1 MSPADFAWGTRKAV
15 PVRRRAVHY
24 RRAGREGRPVIIL
37 LHGSPESASALH
49 AIAGRLAD
57 GFDVIGLDTPGNG
70 LSAPLLHPA
79 PERAD
84 YAHHL
89 FAFMDVL
96 GISRAALYGFHTGAG
111 TAMVAAKRAPERIS
125 ALALDGYAVWTPEE
139 RAALLKDYCVV
150 YPPVWDG
157 SHLARIWARLE
168 EQTIFFP
175 WNCPRPDARMHL
187 PPAPIAIRLRRLR
200 DWLTA
205 WDSYPAPYLAA
216 FRAVGEDGPDRVA
229 VPTLIGA
236 MERDPLSLHLARLT
250 QVSPHVALAN
260 WGEDRDRA
268 LDEMTA
274 HLAAHPGEP
283 ATRPDPG
290 DPALLESLAAP
301 EPREGWHPDD
311 HGGFLLQLWH
321 ELRREVIASA
331 GTQSELDA
339 GLDPMRLQARITA
352 IIQGWVRL

>member
-1 MSPADFAWGTRKAV
+1 MSPAAWGTRKAV
-15 PVRRRAVHY
+15 LVRRQTVHY

-49 AIAGRLAD
+49 AIAARLAD
-57 GFDVIGLDTPGNG
+57 RFDVIGLDTPGNG
-70 LSAPLLHPA
+70 LSAPLPHPA

-84 YAHHL
+84 YAGHL
-89 FAFMDVL
+89 RAFMDVL
-96 GISRAALYGFHTGAG
+96 GIPRAALYGFHTGAG
-111 TAMVAAKRAPERIS
+111 TAMVAATRAPERIS
-125 ALALDGYAVWTPEE
+125 ALALDGYAVWTPQE

-168 EQTIFFP
+168 EQSLFFP
-175 WNCPRPDARMHL
+175 WNSPRL
-187 PPAPIAIRLRRLR
+187 ESYLKPAFWNSDVRLRRLR

-205 WDSYPAPYLAA
+205 WDSYPSPYLAA
-216 FRAVGEDGPDRVA
+216 FRAFGEDGPDRVA

-250 QVSPHVALAN
+250 QVSPQVRLVN
-260 WGEDRDRA
+260 WGEDRENA
-268 LDEMTA
+268 LDEITA
-274 HLAAHPGEP
+274 HLTAHPGEP

-290 DPALLESLAAP
+290 DAALLESLAAP

-331 GTQSELDA
+331 RTQDALDA
-339 GLDPMRLQARITA
+339 GLDPTRLHARVTA
-352 IIQGWVRL
+352 IIQGRVGV